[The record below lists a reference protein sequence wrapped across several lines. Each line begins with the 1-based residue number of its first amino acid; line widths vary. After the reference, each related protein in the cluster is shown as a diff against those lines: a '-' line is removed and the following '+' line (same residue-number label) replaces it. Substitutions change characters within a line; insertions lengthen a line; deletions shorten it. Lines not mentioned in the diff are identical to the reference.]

1 MSEPAVPF
9 HPDLRRAARWL
20 PRSPIGPLTL
30 RPIRM
35 LSGLT
40 RLLPTKNVEVATV
53 GPVTVRVHRPSG
65 ADVRPALL
73 WIHGGG
79 YVMGTAAQDDALCR
93 HFAETLGIVVASVD
107 YRLAPES
114 PFPVPIEDCYDG
126 LTWLAGR
133 NYVDGARLA
142 VGGAS
147 AGGGLAAALALLA
160 RDRGE
165 IPLALQ
171 LLAYP
176 MLDDRTAC
184 RTGIDER
191 NFRLW
196 NNRSNRFGWQAYT
209 GSAPGSPAIPPLAS
223 PARSDDLARLPP
235 AWIGVGTLDLFHDE
249 DVTYAG
255 RLEAAGVSCTLDVVP
270 GAFHGFDMVAKSGVA
285 RAFRA
290 SQAAALDAALH

>member
-1 MSEPAVPF
+1 MPPATVPF
-9 HPDLRRAARWL
+9 HPDLAGAARWL
-20 PRSPIGPLTL
+20 PRSAIGPWTL
-30 RPIRM
+30 RPIR
-35 LSGLT
+35 LLTGLT
-40 RLLPTKNVEVATV
+40 NLLPAKNVYVETL
-53 GPVTVRVHRPSG
+53 GPISMRIHRPMSDG
-65 ADVRPALL
+65 TRPAML

-93 HFAETLGIVVASVD
+93 HVAETLGIVVASVD

-114 PFPVPIEDCYDG
+114 VFPVPLHDCYDG

-133 NYVDGARLA
+133 PYVDATRIA

-160 RDRGE
+160 RERDE
-165 IPLALQ
+165 IHLALQ

-184 RTGIDER
+184 RTDIDER

-196 NNRSNRFGWQAYT
+196 NNKSNRFGWQSYT
-209 GSAPGSPAIPPLAS
+209 GSAPGSPDLTPLAA
-223 PARSDDLARLPP
+223 PARSDDLAGLPP

-249 DVTYAG
+249 DVDYAV
-255 RLEAAGVSCTLDVVP
+255 RLEAAGVACALEEVP
-270 GAFHGFDMVAKSGVA
+270 GAFHGFDLVGRSGVA
-285 RAFRA
+285 KDFRA
-290 SQAAALDAALH
+290 AQIAALHDALR